1 MIVEVKT
8 DTRTPF
14 CLQGLNVLTLVVEL
28 IVHKGLH
35 SVLFVRT
42 QRDTT
47 LRIKL
52 LQRMNLN
59 EFTHTAIYGQRLVHI
74 DAHAFVLIDVLR
86 VHHRTTKILLFPR

>member
-1 MIVEVKT
+1 MVQKDSDLICSRGVMV
-8 DTRTPF
+8 
-14 CLQGLNVLTLVVEL
+14 NTLVHVYP
-28 IVHKGLH
+28 IHKG
-35 SVLFVRT
+35 SQWAVFVAT

-52 LQRMNLN
+52 LQHMNLN

>member
-1 MIVEVKT
+1 MSGAVIVVYEHN
-8 DTRTPF
+8 
-14 CLQGLNVLTLVVEL
+14 G
-28 IVHKGLH
+28 
-35 SVLFVRT
+35 T

-52 LQRMNLN
+52 LQHMNLN
-59 EFTHTAIYGQRLVHI
+59 EFTHTAIYGQRLVRI